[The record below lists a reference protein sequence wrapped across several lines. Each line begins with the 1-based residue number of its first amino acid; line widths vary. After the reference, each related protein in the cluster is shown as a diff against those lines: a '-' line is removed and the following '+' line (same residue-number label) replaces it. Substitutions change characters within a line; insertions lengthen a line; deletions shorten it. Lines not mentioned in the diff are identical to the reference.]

1 MGESV
6 TGGDGGDRRAMAARI
21 LIFIL
26 GLMVPFAASGAARAH
41 PHVWILAE
49 AVLTQADGKV
59 TGVRLDWSFDPFFS
73 TVLYE
78 DFDWNDDDR
87 FDAEEKRAM
96 RDGAFAGL
104 SAVGWFTDV
113 RVDGAPWPLHATDE
127 FGVSISPDDG
137 TVSYELTLAF
147 EQPVDPVETAV
158 TLSLYDPEY
167 YISLEFAE
175 KEAPVR
181 VTEDAPFACVV
192 TIGRDEGTSLYYGAF
207 NPPLARF
214 DCAPARS

>member
-1 MGESV
+1 
-6 TGGDGGDRRAMAARI
+6 MAARI
-21 LIFIL
+21 PILII
-26 GLMVPFAASGAARAH
+26 GAMFLLAVSAGVARAH

-49 AVLTQADGKV
+49 AVLTQTDGKV

-78 DFDWNDDDR
+78 DFDWNDDGR
-87 FDAEEKRAM
+87 FDTEERRAM

-113 RVDGAPWPLHATDE
+113 RVDGEPWPVRATDD
-127 FGVSISPDDG
+127 FDVRISPDDG
-137 TVSYELTLAF
+137 TVTYELTLAF
-147 EQPVDPVETAV
+147 DEPTDPVATSV

-175 KEAPVR
+175 KAAPVR
-181 VTEDAPFACVV
+181 VVEDAPFSCVV
-192 TIGRDEGTSLYYGAF
+192 TIGRDESTSLYYGAF